1 MNLKKSLTLVTAIM
15 MLFGMFLA
23 ARPAVAGDSP
33 PPPSPILI
41 VKKTAE
47 GSSNIAWNWTIDKVG
62 DQTELTLSPGQSHL
76 VNYQVTVTASPAGD
90 STWTVTGNIGFI
102 NNSSSE
108 VVIASVED
116 VLSDGT
122 TATVTCPFDFPLTLP
137 AGWAPPG
144 GGCSYTASGSGPMP
158 TSNTATV
165 YLEGGVVGGSDTV
178 PVSTVGSSQ
187 TDECVDVSDDQYGF
201 LGTVCAGDAPK
212 TFSYSMFV
220 GPYEVCGMYE
230 FTNIASFVT
239 NDTGSTGSDS
249 WTVFINVPCEG
260 GCTLTPGYWK
270 THSKYGPAPYDSL
283 WGSNGEFDED
293 TTFYLSGKTYY
304 QVLWTPP
311 QGNAYYIL
319 AHAFIAARLNV
330 LNGAAAT
337 PSVEAALSWADM
349 FFNVFSPN
357 TKLSKEMRNTVLMYA
372 DLLDNYNNG
381 LIGPGHCSE

>member
-1 MNLKKSLTLVTAIM
+1 MNMKKSLTLITAIM

-23 ARPAVAGDSP
+23 ARPAVAEETP
-33 PPPSPILI
+33 PPTEPILL

-47 GSSNIAWNWTIDKVG
+47 GTFDTTWTWKIEKQG
-62 DQTELTLSPGQSHL
+62 DQTNLTLPLGQSFL
-76 VNYQVTVTASPAGD
+76 VNYQVTVTPSGE
-90 STWTVTGNIGFI
+90 TVWTVNGEIGFV
-102 NNSSSE
+102 NASSSA
-108 VVIASVED
+108 VVVTAVED

-122 TATVTCPFDFPLTLP
+122 AATVTCPFDFPLALP

-144 GGCSYTASGSGPMP
+144 GGCSYTASGTGPLP
-158 TSNTATV
+158 ASNTATV

-178 PVSTVGSSQ
+178 AVTSVGSSE
-187 TDECVDVSDDQYGF
+187 TDECIDVADDQYGF
-201 LGTVCAGDAPK
+201 LGTVCAGDAPM
-212 TFSYSMFV
+212 TFKYNMFI
-220 GPYEVCGMYE
+220 GPYEVCGLYE
-230 FTNIASFVT
+230 FTNTASFVT
-239 NDTGSTGSDS
+239 NDTGAVGSDS

-270 THSKYGPAPYDSL
+270 THSKYGPAPYNSL

-293 TTFYLSGKTYY
+293 TPFYLSGKTYY

-330 LNGAAAT
+330 LNDAAT
-337 PSVEAALSWADM
+337 TPEVDAALSWADM

-357 TKLSKEMRNTVLMYA
+357 TKLSKAMRNTVLMYA
-372 DLLDNYNNG
+372 TLLDNYNNG